1 MRKEREEG
9 KIKRVLKDRSVKAR
23 RMQCGWV
30 VAGSCSNRGQKQ
42 GMEFPLPPPV
52 LRMENPGGDTSVR
65 KAQMLFFLIYLIKH
79 FYFILE
85 YS

>member
-52 LRMENPGGDTSVR
+52 LRMENPGGDTVSEKHR
-65 KAQMLFFLIYLIKH
+65 CFFLK
-79 FYFILE
+79 FI
-85 YS
+85 